1 MSLFERIKNK
11 RASLQEQTTGE
22 QEKKQERKKGADY
35 SDQSDEI
42 AKKKKTKYQQLR
54 DQRTKYNVL
63 KNKKGEYVPSIQSAK
78 AKIGERIRNITQPP
92 NPKATQKNALNASPG
107 RIRKLNKAQRR
118 AAMFEPGAGKER
130 FNKKF
135 DKDYGTRILDRI
147 TKNQEGK
154 IDTSKAGRIARMK
167 AGISAKSPTIATKII
182 GKDGKPQRIPMPGG
196 PNEVDFATGGKGVNQ
211 KGIQTDRAVINR
223 MGRDASKE
231 EIAKAKRQQAAY
243 DKQVRA
249 NQAKLKTPGGAKY
262 YTGKTTP
269 LNKGVFGLGSGSD
282 LQKVYDDLASET
294 QGKDRRKRYKNQP
307 TKQQVQ
313 ATIDKTY
320 PTKQGKDTRPPRF
333 VKGKDGVVRQYGGG
347 KIPDK
352 SSGAYGSAND
362 RVAVSA
368 DKKTRTKAPNYDEL
382 IKKNKKIVKKIKTPP
397 KVETP
402 KVETPKVETPPKTQT
417 AKQFDGKS
425 FDDFIKDAKKKN
437 KAAQQSIKNITV
449 DPVTKFGDKLSVG
462 NQLPY
467 KPKRIPNPE
476 RVKKIK
482 DYRSM
487 LKSQPKYLRNIS
499 KFSRKNPRLRGAGVV
514 LGTLA
519 TIAGINKL
527 VTSGTK
533 KPTPVAP
540 PLTKKDIVPL
550 TANLNL
556 SKGNRPT
563 FTPTKPKNT

>member
-147 TKNQEGK
+147 TKNQEANV
-154 IDTSKAGRIARMK
+154 DTSRKGLIDRTKARID
-167 AGISAKSPTIATKII
+167 AKSPTIDSKII
-182 GKDGKPQRIPMPGG
+182 GKDGKPKKLPMPGG
-196 PNEVDFATGGKGVNQ
+196 PNEVDFKTGGRGIGA
-211 KGIQTDRAVINR
+211 KGIRTDQAVINR
-223 MGRDASKE
+223 MGGDGKPSKE
-231 EIAKAKRQQAAY
+231 EIAKAKKQQAAY
-243 DKQVRA
+243 DKA
-249 NQAKLKTPGGAKY
+249 AKDLKLKSKVDRP
-262 YTGKTTP
+262 
-269 LNKGVFGLGSGSD
+269 VLGSKSFN
-282 LQKVYDDLASET
+282 LQTQYDDLKINLG
-294 QGKDRRKRYKNQP
+294 GKTGRKRAKNQP

-313 ATIDKTY
+313 STIDKRY
-320 PTKQGKDTRPPRF
+320 PTKQGKDTRPARF

-347 KIPDK
+347 RIPDK

-368 DKKTRTKAPNYDEL
+368 DGKTRIKHPEYEKMKRDARKIKKKYTKVNPNAGGAGGGFSSSSGKKILNKTAYNPYKATKATSRFGRVL
-382 IKKNKKIVKKIKTPP
+382 TALKKNPKTALAAAAIGTGLYLYNKGKNPP
-397 KVETP
+397 KGIV
-402 KVETPKVETPPKTQT
+402 PP
-417 AKQFDGKS
+417 
-425 FDDFIKDAKKKN
+425 
-437 KAAQQSIKNITV
+437 
-449 DPVTKFGDKLSVG
+449 PVG
-462 NQLPY
+462 
-467 KPKRIPNPE
+467 
-476 RVKKIK
+476 
-482 DYRSM
+482 
-487 LKSQPKYLRNIS
+487 
-499 KFSRKNPRLRGAGVV
+499 
-514 LGTLA
+514 
-519 TIAGINKL
+519 
-527 VTSGTK
+527 K
-533 KPTPVAP
+533 KPIIGAKGTRID
-540 PLTKKDIVPL
+540 LTLSGKPINPS
-550 TANLNL
+550 AN
-556 SKGNRPT
+556 K
-563 FTPTKPKNT
+563 